1 MYREYRNRWR
11 GVCTFARMPTFLSST
26 GLAAGLLVCA
36 ITVTQGRMTQAPVSV
51 KDVMVRMTEPSSTV
65 IFEAQS
71 EPPTTDKAW
80 IGVQKA
86 AQILADSGRLLTR
99 PPLAKSDEHW
109 SELAAAMVAEAEKTL
124 AVAGKRDADA
134 LAEAADAVY
143 LTCKSCHDRFP
154 PPGR

>member
-51 KDVMVRMTEPSSTV
+51 KDVMARMTEPSSTV

-86 AQILADSGRLLTR
+86 AHILAESGRLLAR
-99 PPLAKSDEHW
+99 PPLAKNDAHW
-109 SELAAAMVAEAEKTL
+109 TDMAAALVTEAEKTL
-124 AVAGKRDADA
+124 VIAEKRDADA
-134 LAEAADAVY
+134 LAEAGDAVY